1 MLPSSTFARGKL
13 KLKGDKEKEARRK
26 AGKKSSST
34 GNINIDTQKSSDRS
48 SEFQEDLLRLKGKTN
63 VNEKIVLD
71 ELTEAERRAKRFK
84 IERQKKDLEKI
95 SELSH
100 RERIEKFN
108 ENLSKL
114 TELNDIPRVSA
125 AGNG

>member
-1 MLPSSTFARGKL
+1 MIPSSTFARGKL
-13 KLKGDKEKEARRK
+13 KLKGDKERESRK
-26 AGKKSSST
+26 KLGKKTST
-34 GNINIDTQKSSDRS
+34 TEHLNTDSQISSDRS
-48 SEFQEDLLRLKGKTN
+48 SEDPLLMKREAN

-84 IERQKKDLEKI
+84 LERQKKDLEKI

>member
-1 MLPSSTFARGKL
+1 MIPSSTFTRGKL
-13 KLKGDKEKEARRK
+13 KLKGDKERDSW
-26 AGKKSSST
+26 KKIGQQTST
-34 GNINIDTQKSSDRS
+34 EHLNTDSKISSDRS
-48 SEFQEDLLRLKGKTN
+48 SVFKEDPLLMERGRN
-63 VNEKIVLD
+63 VVNEKIVVD

-84 IERQKKDLEKI
+84 LERQKKDLEKI

>member
-1 MLPSSTFARGKL
+1 MIPSSTFTRGKL
-13 KLKGDKEKEARRK
+13 KLKGDKERDSW
-26 AGKKSSST
+26 KKIGQKTST
-34 GNINIDTQKSSDRS
+34 EHLNTDSKISSDRS
-48 SEFQEDLLRLKGKTN
+48 SVFKEDPLLMERGRN
-63 VNEKIVLD
+63 VVNEKIVVD

-84 IERQKKDLEKI
+84 LERQKKDLEKI